1 MKKKTKYTLD
11 QDMPYSLI
19 DSLQKAIK
27 ECVNIKQKFYYWHDK
42 DPKGRYMLHI
52 HKLKC
57 PTVLSR
63 STLYKICDHL
73 EELGFY
79 GFQPTSE
86 DAENWSGIARYHKAR
101 R

>member
-19 DSLQKAIK
+19 DSIQSAIK
-27 ECVNIKQKFYYWHDK
+27 DCVNVKKKFYYWHDQY
-42 DPKGRYMLHI
+42 PEGRYTMHV

-57 PTVLSR
+57 PAILSYK
-63 STLYKICDHL
+63 TLRKICDYL
-73 EELGFY
+73 EGLDFY

-86 DAENWSGIARYHKAR
+86 KTETWSGIARYYKAKK
-101 R
+101 

>member
-1 MKKKTKYTLD
+1 MKKKTTRYTLE

-27 ECVNIKQKFYYWHDK
+27 ECVNVKKKFYYWHDQY
-42 DPKGRYMLHI
+42 PEGRHTMHV

-57 PTVLSR
+57 PAVLSR

-73 EELGFY
+73 KELGFY

-86 DAENWSGIARYHKAR
+86 DAENWSGIARYYKV
-101 R
+101 